1 MKKETK
7 KQLLIGAALVLE
19 LLLLLLYLNGRINK
33 LLDSD
38 MSSEMVLGQLLAQNN
53 ELMTTKFYYSTEMRV
68 LSIQLVFALCFKLFR
83 DWHVIRMVVMVCLWV
98 ILIVAYYFL
107 CRAMECR
114 KYFLLTALLLF
125 APVSSCYFEFMLVA
139 ACYIPYVAIAFAA
152 LALNEVYFKAQPDR
166 KKFWL
171 VVSVLLAL
179 VAGLGGP
186 REIIA
191 LYAPLGLAA
200 AAELVWERN
209 NETKRQQFIYA
220 AFVGAAAL
228 LGYALNMLV
237 LARIYHF
244 ATWGWLGFQ
253 LADGSRMVE
262 IFSSFLQLFGA
273 RGTGTEY
280 VFTCAVSVMWIV
292 LTIGCIVYAY
302 THEVSD
308 GYRRLA
314 DFTVA
319 VYLLYF
325 LLYSVTNMLFSAR
338 YGILNTVLS
347 IPLLAMA
354 ANEVHLN
361 ESKRQWL
368 LAVVATAT
376 IAVGAL
382 VLFRIAGEDQTTA
395 QRDVTEK
402 LLAEGYVNGYATFWN
417 ANVLTELSDGKI
429 EVWQWCGGQDL
440 PEHSSDI
447 DDMTQWL
454 QLASH
459 MVEHPSGKV
468 FALFTREEFESNP
481 WRKNLHPEDV
491 IYENEEYIV
500 MSYPDHD
507 TMKAT
512 LEKGL

>member
-152 LALNEVYFKAQPDR
+152 LALNEGYFKAQTDR

-200 AAELVWERN
+200 AAELAWERN

-220 AFVGAAAL
+220 AFVGASAL
-228 LGYALNMLV
+228 IGYALNMLV
-237 LARIYHF
+237 LARIYTF
-244 ATWGWLGFQ
+244 STWGSLGFM
-253 LADGSRMVE
+253 LADGARIKE
-262 IFSSFLQLFGA
+262 IFYSFLTLYGAAKEIAGSTFLF
-273 RGTGTEY
+273 
-280 VFTCAVSVMWIV
+280 VLSVAWIV

-302 THEVSD
+302 THKVSE

-314 DFTVA
+314 GFVSA
-319 VYLLYF
+319 GYVVYILLYF
-325 LLYSVTNMLFSAR
+325 LTWMTFNER
-338 YGILNTVLS
+338 YGLLNTVLS
-347 IPLLAMA
+347 VPLFAVALKEVRVKEHVKKAVTAVFLAAVA
-354 ANEVHLN
+354 AGCVLLLVRMDGVDETLG
-361 ESKRQWL
+361 KR
-368 LAVVATAT
+368 V
-376 IAVGAL
+376 IADKMV
-382 VLFRIAGEDQTTA
+382 
-395 QRDVTEK
+395 
-402 LLAEGYVNGYATFWN
+402 AEGYENGYATFWN
-417 ANVLTELSDGKI
+417 GNVMTELSGGKI
-429 EVWQWCGGQDL
+429 QMWVW
-440 PEHSSDI
+440 SDATW
-447 DDMTQWL
+447 DQHGTDVDAMYQWL
-454 QLASH
+454 QLTSH
-459 MVEHPSGKV
+459 DTERPAGKV
-468 FALFTREEFESNP
+468 FVLFSREEFGNNP
-481 WRKNLHPEDV
+481 WKQNLQPEDV
-491 IYENEEYIV
+491 IYESEKYVV
-500 MSYPDHD
+500 MGYPDYE

-512 LEKGL
+512 LEKDL

>member
-152 LALNEVYFKAQPDR
+152 LAMNELYMKAQRGSR
-166 KKFWL
+166 KLWL
-171 VVSVLLAL
+171 VVSVLLAF

-186 REIIA
+186 REIIV
-191 LYAPLGLAA
+191 LYGPIGVAA
-200 AAELVWERN
+200 AAELLNKKNKTRW
-209 NETKRQQFIYA
+209 QQFIYA
-220 AFVGAAAL
+220 TFVGAAAL

-376 IAVGAL
+376 IAGGAL

-459 MVEHPSGKV
+459 IVEHPSGKV

>member
-152 LALNEVYFKAQPDR
+152 LAMNELYMKAQRGSR
-166 KKFWL
+166 KLWL
-171 VVSVLLAL
+171 VVSVLLAF

-191 LYAPLGLAA
+191 LYGPIGVAA
-200 AAELVWERN
+200 AAELLNKKNKTRW
-209 NETKRQQFIYA
+209 QQFIYA
-220 AFVGAAAL
+220 TFVGAAAL

>member
-107 CRAMECR
+107 CRVMECR

-152 LALNEVYFKAQPDR
+152 LAMNELYMKAQRGSR
-166 KKFWL
+166 KLWL
-171 VVSVLLAL
+171 VVSVLLAF

-191 LYAPLGLAA
+191 LYGPIGVAA
-200 AAELVWERN
+200 AAELLNKKNKTRW
-209 NETKRQQFIYA
+209 QQFIYA
-220 AFVGAAAL
+220 MFVGAAAL

-376 IAVGAL
+376 IAGGAL

>member
-1 MKKETK
+1 M
-7 KQLLIGAALVLE
+7 
-19 LLLLLLYLNGRINK
+19 
-33 LLDSD
+33 
-38 MSSEMVLGQLLAQNN
+38 N
-53 ELMTTKFYYSTEMRV
+53 ELYMKAQRGSR
-68 LSIQLVFALCFKLFR
+68 SCG
-83 DWHVIRMVVMVCLWV
+83 WW
-98 ILIVAYYFL
+98 FL
-107 CRAMECR
+107 CC
-114 KYFLLTALLLF
+114 LL
-125 APVSSCYFEFMLVA
+125 CG
-139 ACYIPYVAIAFAA
+139 
-152 LALNEVYFKAQPDR
+152 R
-166 KKFWL
+166 
-171 VVSVLLAL
+171 
-179 VAGLGGP
+179 LGRP

-191 LYAPLGLAA
+191 LYGPIGVAA
-200 AAELVWERN
+200 AAELLNKKNKTRW
-209 NETKRQQFIYA
+209 QQFIYA
-220 AFVGAAAL
+220 TFVGAAAL

-376 IAVGAL
+376 IVGGAL
-382 VLFRIAGEDQTTA
+382 VLFRDRWRRSDHCTKRCEQKSCW
-395 QRDVTEK
+395 Q
-402 LLAEGYVNGYATFWN
+402 EGLV
-417 ANVLTELSDGKI
+417 
-429 EVWQWCGGQDL
+429 
-440 PEHSSDI
+440 
-447 DDMTQWL
+447 
-454 QLASH
+454 
-459 MVEHPSGKV
+459 
-468 FALFTREEFESNP
+468 
-481 WRKNLHPEDV
+481 
-491 IYENEEYIV
+491 
-500 MSYPDHD
+500 
-507 TMKAT
+507 
-512 LEKGL
+512 

>member
-1 MKKETK
+1 M
-7 KQLLIGAALVLE
+7 
-19 LLLLLLYLNGRINK
+19 
-33 LLDSD
+33 
-38 MSSEMVLGQLLAQNN
+38 
-53 ELMTTKFYYSTEMRV
+53 
-68 LSIQLVFALCFKLFR
+68 
-83 DWHVIRMVVMVCLWV
+83 
-98 ILIVAYYFL
+98 
-107 CRAMECR
+107 
-114 KYFLLTALLLF
+114 
-125 APVSSCYFEFMLVA
+125 
-139 ACYIPYVAIAFAA
+139 
-152 LALNEVYFKAQPDR
+152 
-166 KKFWL
+166 
-171 VVSVLLAL
+171 L

-191 LYAPLGLAA
+191 LYGPIGVAA
-200 AAELVWERN
+200 AAELLNKKNKIRW
-209 NETKRQQFIYA
+209 QQFIYA
-220 AFVGAAAL
+220 TFVGAAAL

-376 IAVGAL
+376 IAGGAL

-459 MVEHPSGKV
+459 IVEHPSGKV

>member
-200 AAELVWERN
+200 AAELAWERN
-209 NETKRQQFIYA
+209 NETKR
-220 AFVGAAAL
+220 VGASAL
-228 LGYALNMLV
+228 IGYALNMLV
-237 LARIYHF
+237 LARIYTF
-244 ATWGWLGFQ
+244 STWGSLGFM
-253 LADGSRMVE
+253 LADGARIKE
-262 IFSSFLQLFGA
+262 IFYSFLTLYGAAKEIAGSTFLFVLSA
-273 RGTGTEY
+273 
-280 VFTCAVSVMWIV
+280 AWIV

-302 THEVSD
+302 THKVSE

-314 DFTVA
+314 GFVSA
-319 VYLLYF
+319 GYVVYILLYLLTDMPF
-325 LLYSVTNMLFSAR
+325 NER
-338 YGILNTVLS
+338 YGLLNTVLS
-347 IPLLAMA
+347 VPLFAVALKEVRVKEHVKKAVTTVFLAAVA
-354 ANEVHLN
+354 AGCVLLLVRMDGVDETLG
-361 ESKRQWL
+361 KR
-368 LAVVATAT
+368 V
-376 IAVGAL
+376 IADKMV
-382 VLFRIAGEDQTTA
+382 
-395 QRDVTEK
+395 
-402 LLAEGYVNGYATFWN
+402 AEGYENGYATFWN
-417 ANVLTELSDGKI
+417 GNVMTELSGGKI
-429 EVWQWCGGQDL
+429 QMWVWRDATLDQHGPDVDEIY
-440 PEHSSDI
+440 P
-447 DDMTQWL
+447 WL
-454 QLASH
+454 QLTSH
-459 MVEHPSGKV
+459 DTERPTGKV
-468 FALFTREEFESNP
+468 FVLFSREEFGNNP
-481 WRKNLHPEDV
+481 WKQNLQPEDV
-491 IYENEEYIV
+491 IYESEEYV
-500 MSYPDHD
+500 VLGYPDYE

-512 LEKGL
+512 LEKDL

>member
-83 DWHVIRMVVMVCLWV
+83 DWHVIRMVVMACLWV

-200 AAELVWERN
+200 AAELVRERN

-220 AFVGAAAL
+220 AFVGASAL
-228 LGYALNMLV
+228 IGYALNMLV
-237 LARIYHF
+237 LARIYTF
-244 ATWGWLGFQ
+244 STWGSLEFM
-253 LADGSRMVE
+253 LADGARIAGST
-262 IFSSFLQLFGA
+262 FLFVL
-273 RGTGTEY
+273 
-280 VFTCAVSVMWIV
+280 SVAWIV

-302 THEVSD
+302 THKVSE

-314 DFTVA
+314 GFVSA
-319 VYLLYF
+319 GYVVYILLYF
-325 LLYSVTNMLFSAR
+325 LTWMTFNER
-338 YGILNTVLS
+338 YGLLNTVLS
-347 IPLLAMA
+347 VPLFAVALKEVRVKEHWKKAVTAVFLAAVA
-354 ANEVHLN
+354 AGCVLLLVRMDGVDETLG
-361 ESKRQWL
+361 KR
-368 LAVVATAT
+368 V
-376 IAVGAL
+376 IADKL
-382 VLFRIAGEDQTTA
+382 V
-395 QRDVTEK
+395 
-402 LLAEGYVNGYATFWN
+402 AEGYENGYATFWN
-417 ANVLTELSDGKI
+417 GNVMTELSGGKI
-429 EVWQWCGGQDL
+429 QMWVWRDATWDQHGTDV
-440 PEHSSDI
+440 DA
-447 DDMTQWL
+447 MYQWL
-454 QLASH
+454 QLTSH
-459 MVEHPSGKV
+459 DTERPAGKV
-468 FALFTREEFESNP
+468 FVLFSRKEFENNP
-481 WRKNLHPEDV
+481 WKQNLQPEDV
-491 IYENEEYIV
+491 IYESEEYV
-500 MSYPDHD
+500 VLGYPDYE

-512 LEKGL
+512 LEKDL

>member
-1 MKKETK
+1 MKKKSK
-7 KQLLIGAALVLE
+7 KE
-19 LLLLLLYLNGRINK
+19 LLMAGGLALEILVVLLFLNVRINA

-152 LALNEVYFKAQPDR
+152 LAMNELYMKAQRGSR
-166 KKFWL
+166 KLWL
-171 VVSVLLAL
+171 VVSVLLAF

-191 LYAPLGLAA
+191 LYGPIGVAA
-200 AAELVWERN
+200 AAELLNKKNKTRW
-209 NETKRQQFIYA
+209 QQFIYA
-220 AFVGAAAL
+220 TFVGAAAL

>member
-1 MKKETK
+1 MKKKSK
-7 KQLLIGAALVLE
+7 KE
-19 LLLLLLYLNGRINK
+19 LLMAGGLALEILVVLLFLNARINA

-38 MSSEMVLGQLLAQNN
+38 MSSEMVLAQLLAKENAA
-53 ELMTTKFYYSTEMRV
+53 LSTHWYYSTELRV
-68 LSIQLVFALCFKLFR
+68 LNTQLLYAFFFKLSNN
-83 DWHVIRMVVMVCLWV
+83 WHWIRMASIICLWC
-98 ILIVAYYFL
+98 IIIGIYYFWA
-107 CRAMECR
+107 CAEGCK
-114 KYFLLTALLLF
+114 KYFLITALLLL
-125 APVSSCYFEFMLVA
+125 APISEDYFRFVLAGVY
-139 ACYIPYVAIAFAA
+139 YIPHIAIAFAA
-152 LALNEVYFKAQPDR
+152 LAMNELYMKAQRGSR
-166 KKFWL
+166 KLWL
-171 VVSVLLAL
+171 VVSVLLAF

-191 LYAPLGLAA
+191 LYGPIGVAA
-200 AAELVWERN
+200 AAELLNKKNKTRW
-209 NETKRQQFIYA
+209 QQFIYA
-220 AFVGAAAL
+220 TFVGAAAL

-376 IAVGAL
+376 IVGGAL

-459 MVEHPSGKV
+459 IVEHPSGKV

>member
-152 LALNEVYFKAQPDR
+152 LAMNELYMKAQRGSR
-166 KKFWL
+166 KLWL
-171 VVSVLLAL
+171 VVSVLLAF

-191 LYAPLGLAA
+191 LYGPIGVAA
-200 AAELVWERN
+200 AAELLNKKNKTRW
-209 NETKRQQFIYA
+209 QQFIYA
-220 AFVGAAAL
+220 TFVGAAAL

-376 IAVGAL
+376 IVGGAL

>member
-152 LALNEVYFKAQPDR
+152 LALNEAYFKAQPDR

-191 LYAPLGLAA
+191 LYGPIGVAA
-200 AAELVWERN
+200 AAELLNKKNKTRW
-209 NETKRQQFIYA
+209 QQFIYA
-220 AFVGAAAL
+220 TFVGAAAL

-376 IAVGAL
+376 IVGGAL

>member
-1 MKKETK
+1 MKKKSK
-7 KQLLIGAALVLE
+7 KE
-19 LLLLLLYLNGRINK
+19 LLMAGGLALEILVVLLFLNARINA

-38 MSSEMVLGQLLAQNN
+38 MSSEMVLAQLLAKENAA
-53 ELMTTKFYYSTEMRV
+53 LSTHWYYSTELRV
-68 LSIQLVFALCFKLFR
+68 LNTQLLYAFFFKLSNN
-83 DWHVIRMVVMVCLWV
+83 WHWIRMASIICLWC
-98 ILIVAYYFL
+98 IIIGIYYFWA
-107 CRAMECR
+107 CAEGCK
-114 KYFLLTALLLF
+114 KYFLITALLLL
-125 APVSSCYFEFMLVA
+125 APISEDYFRFVLAGVY
-139 ACYIPYVAIAFAA
+139 YIPHIAIAFAA
-152 LALNEVYFKAQPDR
+152 LAMNELYMKAQRGSR
-166 KKFWL
+166 KLWL
-171 VVSVLLAL
+171 VVSVLLAF

-191 LYAPLGLAA
+191 LYGPIGVAA
-200 AAELVWERN
+200 AAE
-209 NETKRQQFIYA
+209 
-220 AFVGAAAL
+220 L

-376 IAVGAL
+376 IVGGAL

>member
-83 DWHVIRMVVMVCLWV
+83 DWHVIRMAVMACLWV

-114 KYFLLTALLLF
+114 KYFLLTALLPF

-152 LALNEVYFKAQPDR
+152 LALNEVYFKAKPDR

-200 AAELVWERN
+200 AAELVRERN

-220 AFVGAAAL
+220 AFVGASAL
-228 LGYALNMLV
+228 IGYALNMLV
-237 LARIYHF
+237 LARIYTF
-244 ATWGWLGFQ
+244 STWGSLGFM
-253 LADGSRMVE
+253 LADGARIKE
-262 IFSSFLQLFGA
+262 IFYSFLTLYGAAKEIAGSTFLF
-273 RGTGTEY
+273 
-280 VFTCAVSVMWIV
+280 VLSVAWIV

-302 THEVSD
+302 THKVSE

-314 DFTVA
+314 GFVSA
-319 VYLLYF
+319 GYVVYILLYLLTDMPF
-325 LLYSVTNMLFSAR
+325 NER
-338 YGILNTVLS
+338 YGLLNTVFS
-347 IPLLAMA
+347 VPLFAVALKEVRVKEHWKKAVTTVFLAAVAAGCVLLLVRMDGVDETLEKRVMA
-354 ANEVHLN
+354 D
-361 ESKRQWL
+361 K
-368 LAVVATAT
+368 
-376 IAVGAL
+376 L
-382 VLFRIAGEDQTTA
+382 V
-395 QRDVTEK
+395 
-402 LLAEGYVNGYATFWN
+402 AEGYENGYATFWN
-417 ANVLTELSDGKI
+417 GNVMTELSGGKI
-429 EVWQWCGGQDL
+429 QMWVWSETTVDQHGPDV
-440 PEHSSDI
+440 DT
-447 DDMTQWL
+447 MYQWL
-454 QLASH
+454 QLTSH
-459 MVEHPSGKV
+459 DTERPAGKV
-468 FALFTREEFESNP
+468 FVLFSREEFENSP
-481 WRKNLHPEDV
+481 WKQNLQPEDV
-491 IYENEEYIV
+491 IYESEEYVV
-500 MSYPDHD
+500 MGYPDYE

-512 LEKGL
+512 LEKDL

>member
-152 LALNEVYFKAQPDR
+152 LAMNELYMKAQRESR
-166 KKFWL
+166 KLWL
-171 VVSVLLAL
+171 VVSVLLAF

-191 LYAPLGLAA
+191 LYGPIGVAA
-200 AAELVWERN
+200 AAELLNKKNKTRW
-209 NETKRQQFIYA
+209 QQFIYA
-220 AFVGAAAL
+220 MFVGAAAL

-376 IAVGAL
+376 IVGGAL

>member
-152 LALNEVYFKAQPDR
+152 LAMNELYMKAQRGSR
-166 KKFWL
+166 KLWL
-171 VVSVLLAL
+171 VVSVLLAF

-191 LYAPLGLAA
+191 LYGPIGVAA
-200 AAELVWERN
+200 AAELLNKKNKTRW
-209 NETKRQQFIYA
+209 QQFIYA
-220 AFVGAAAL
+220 TFVGAAAL

-376 IAVGAL
+376 IAGGAL